1 MPGQNRST
9 HKLPLMFNQVIHAAA
24 DLLLLRGGPQNLP
37 TSYPLVVGL
46 ALVHLTL
53 NALVFRAQGVH
64 DVNAILQ
71 AATVLA
77 VMIAYLQVLLNW
89 RKFRNRLP
97 QTLSAQLIVGVLFSA
112 LAYLP
117 IAKIAP
123 LLPDMQAG
131 RMDAPAP
138 AVLVLMT
145 LAIWSLAVNAY
156 ILKVSLEIRLALAV
170 AFTMF
175 FEILSL
181 AVVGLLFSAGVP
193 A

>member
-1 MPGQNRST
+1 MRGQ
-9 HKLPLMFNQVIHAAA
+9 MFNQLVHAAA

-37 TSYPLVVGL
+37 TSYPLVI
-46 ALVHLTL
+46 ALGVAYVAVNT
-53 NALVFRAQGVH
+53 LVFRAQGVP
-64 DVNAILQ
+64 DVNAVLQ
-71 AATVLA
+71 SATVLA
-77 VMIAYLQVLLNW
+77 VMVAYLQVLLNW

-97 QTLSAQLIVGVLFSA
+97 QTLTAQLIIGLLFSV

-131 RMDAPAP
+131 KVDAPAP
-138 AVLVLMT
+138 AVFVLMA

-156 ILKVSLEIRLALAV
+156 ILKVSLEIRMLLAV
-170 AFTMF
+170 AFTIF

-181 AVVGLLFSAGVP
+181 AVVGLLFGAGIP